1 MNKDTMKNID
11 GNKFASFMKLLLVWG
26 LPLALAFALMI
37 IMPAHAKYASF
48 VMDADSGRIL
58 HSRNADTRNYPASL
72 TKMMTLYMLF
82 EALEKK
88 EISLNTKMHVSR
100 RATWQPPSRLGLKR
114 GSSIRVEDAIY
125 ALVTKSANDVA
136 TVVAEKL
143 GGTEWEFAKLM
154 TKKARQIGMK
164 RTNFRN
170 ASGLP
175 NRGQLST
182 ARDMATLGNT
192 LWKRFPQYY
201 GYFKTKKWTYKGRSY
216 GNHNKL
222 MKTYDGMDGIKTG
235 YIRASGFNLV
245 TSVTRNGNRLIGV
258 VFGGK
263 TAVKRNAIMKRILDQ
278 SFTQIDPQMMA
289 SYAKKNKAKKA
300 KKVYEIASKRRSTAW
315 GVQVGAYSSVKK
327 ARNQAKAAI
336 KRAPSYLS
344 GAKTKVVPLKNGK
357 KSVYRARVV
366 GVEKREAYRACK
378 ALKRLRQPCM
388 VFRSK
393 TTKVAMNK

>member
-1 MNKDTMKNID
+1 MKKDTIIKID
-11 GNKFASFMKLLLVWG
+11 YNPFASLVKLLVIWG
-26 LPLALAFALMI
+26 LPLAVALMLTLFS
-37 IMPAHAKYASF
+37 PAHAKYASF
-48 VMDADSGRIL
+48 VMDADSGRVL

-82 EALEKK
+82 EALESKK
-88 EISLNTKMHVSR
+88 ITLNTKMRVSR
-100 RATWQPPSRLGLKR
+100 RATWQPPSRLGLKA
-114 GSSIRVEDAIY
+114 GSSIRAEDAIY

-136 TVVAEKL
+136 TVVAEAL
-143 GGTEWEFAKLM
+143 GGTEWEFAKEM
-154 TKKARQIGMK
+154 TKRAREIGMK

-201 GYFKTKKWTYKGRSY
+201 GYFKTAKWTYKGRTY

-222 MKTYDGMDGIKTG
+222 MKKYDGMDGIKTG

-245 TSVTRNGNRLIGV
+245 TSVNRKGHRLIGV

-263 TAVKRNAIMKRILDQ
+263 TSKQRNNIMERILDQ

-289 SYAKKNKAKKA
+289 SYKKSKKAAKAKKTYA
-300 KKVYEIASKRRSTAW
+300 ITSKRRSTSW
-315 GVQVGAYSSVKK
+315 GVQVGAYSTIKK
-327 ARNQAKAAI
+327 ARIQAKAAI
-336 KRAPSYLS
+336 KRAPSYLT

-388 VFRSK
+388 VFRAKGS
-393 TTKVAMNK
+393 KVAMN